1 MLRVA
6 AAQYPI
12 TAHPNFASWHNKQRT
27 WVDHA
32 ASAGANVL
40 LFPEYAALELTSTL
54 PDQGQ
59 GLSVAQQ
66 LQQVQESWQDVRR
79 VYADLARVH
88 GVWILGG
95 TVPELSP
102 AGSSSL
108 QNRAYLFA
116 PDGRHAVQAKLQMT
130 RFELEEWQISPGS
143 GGALVRTPWGNVATV
158 ICYDIE
164 FPLIARRLVERGAD
178 LILVPSCTD
187 TLAGH
192 HRVTIGS
199 RARALEN
206 QCYVVQAAT
215 VGTAPWSIALD
226 ENHGVAAAF
235 GPVDRGFPDDGVLA
249 RGELDT
255 PGWVYADLDFAALHQ
270 VRRAGQVR
278 NFADFSLPAHLAGE
292 IDEVD
297 WSAG

>member
-6 AAQYPI
+6 TAQYPI

-32 ASAGANVL
+32 ASAGASLL

-54 PDQGQ
+54 PNQGSD
-59 GLSVAQQ
+59 LSGTQQ
-66 LQQVQESWQDVRR
+66 LAQMQTLWPEVKR
-79 VYADLARVH
+79 VYSDLARVH
-88 GVWILGG
+88 QVWILGG
-95 TVPELSP
+95 TLPERIDGPP
-102 AGSSSL
+102 ARL
-108 QNRAYLFA
+108 ENHAHLFA
-116 PDGRHAVQAKLQMT
+116 PTGQHLAQPKLQIT
-130 RFELEEWQISPGS
+130 RFELEEWQVAPGS
-143 GGALVRTPWGNVATV
+143 GCTVVQTPWGKVATV

-164 FPLIARRLVERGAD
+164 FPLIARRLVEHGAEI
-178 LILVPSCTD
+178 ILVPSCTD

-215 VGTAPWSIALD
+215 VGSAPWSTALD

-235 GPVDRGFPDDGVLA
+235 APVDRGFPDDGVVTK
-249 RGELDT
+249 GELDT
-255 PGWVYADLDFAALHQ
+255 PGWVYADLDITALARA
-270 VRRAGQVR
+270 RRDGQVR

-292 IDEVD
+292 IREVD

>member
-6 AAQYPI
+6 TAQYPI

-32 ASAGANVL
+32 ASAGATLL

-54 PDQGQ
+54 PNHGS
-59 GLSVAQQ
+59 GLSVTEQ
-66 LQQVQESWQDVRR
+66 LAQVQALWPEVKR
-79 VYADLARVH
+79 VYADLARAH
-88 GVWILGG
+88 QVWILGG
-95 TVPELSP
+95 TLPEVGSTEPARLENHAHLFSP
-102 AGSSSL
+102 MGQHL
-108 QNRAYLFA
+108 
-116 PDGRHAVQAKLQMT
+116 VQPKLQMT
-130 RFELEEWQISPGS
+130 RFELEEWQVAPGAGS
-143 GGALVRTPWGNVATV
+143 TVVRTPFGNIATV

-164 FPLIARRLVERGAD
+164 FPLIARRLVEHGAD

-215 VGTAPWSIALD
+215 VGNAPWSAALD

-235 GPVDRGFPDDGVLA
+235 PPLTGVSPTTA
-249 RGELDT
+249 
-255 PGWVYADLDFAALHQ
+255 
-270 VRRAGQVR
+270 
-278 NFADFSLPAHLAGE
+278 
-292 IDEVD
+292 
-297 WSAG
+297 